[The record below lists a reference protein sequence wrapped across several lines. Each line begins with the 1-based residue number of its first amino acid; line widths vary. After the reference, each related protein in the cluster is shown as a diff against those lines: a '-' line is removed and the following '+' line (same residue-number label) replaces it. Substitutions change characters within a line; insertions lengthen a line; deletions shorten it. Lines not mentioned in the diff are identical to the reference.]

1 MQRAKPYRSH
11 PTGLFMELYD
21 IALNLRMYLVQE
33 NGPTKLVL
41 EDIHQKKF
49 KVQIGSVISCSCGG
63 GRSEHCVHTIYA
75 LVKIFRMEEGDE
87 LIWQLSFTDAEIQ
100 KIIQNRHAQ
109 RGQTWNRQNY
119 GVYNQVYQSGFNLGG
134 GNNNRQQS
142 HSIQPNRRQQNNNHS
157 NFESDNFELP
167 PKKPKAPQVKRDQV
181 NRMILDK
188 DEPCCVCHEN
198 MKNTDNLTFCKYG
211 CGRNIHIDCIEVWV
225 KHKLSNNQQITCP
238 LCRTDWGQNVL
249 EELKEE
255 TKKNKEQAKVIKEQ
269 QIQQQNV
276 TNSIMNQTLSNLP
289 QNDRTFKCFC
299 CKRNLIYEA
308 KYQCVLCE
316 QVEICKICFNSN
328 YHEIH
333 EFIMRPQPDKEWEPA
348 FRIQITSNQ
357 NQQNLEQLKARGDLK
372 LEDFQ
377 KLLSVETSQKI
388 ISLPKYLSLVFEKYY
403 PSSQEYVKMAFAYCN
418 FCELKIEDKNRGL
431 MFKNC
436 DHCVHKGCLEDMF
449 RLKKNHCQIC
459 DAIIMCGY
467 EKAASIGKINTN
479 KVLIQKT
486 QFENKQR
493 NALSQI
499 EEEKE
504 SPQFGIQ
511 NRNQSKLITV
521 KRHSQNGKIQTDSFL
536 DFNFK
541 TKNERNNNQAKESKA
556 TSNFPENRF
565 MSNPVD
571 RQSQE
576 LNQQIGTFIIPQQQ
590 QSNQN
595 NQQNQNFSLL
605 GLGGTKFNTTHQQYF
620 QPSQDFLAYQQQHNE
635 NSDFQ
640 LQLLDRLRDKKVKD
654 HLRKR
659 DKEARLNKAKEQQQ
673 SGNTQLNKYYR
684 EQINNGQSLDFL
696 GDLKYDIKQINRS
709 RFKTNQENNYSLIE
723 NAIPNIPEE
732 MLHPDFIRLQKL
744 GYFN

>member
-1 MQRAKPYRSH
+1 
-11 PTGLFMELYD
+11 
-21 IALNLRMYLVQE
+21 MYLVQE

-75 LVKIFRMEEGDE
+75 LVKIFRIEEGDE

-100 KIIQNRHAQ
+100 KLYKIVMLKEARHGID
-109 RGQTWNRQNY
+109 RTME
-119 GVYNQVYQSGFNLGG
+119 
-134 GNNNRQQS
+134 
-142 HSIQPNRRQQNNNHS
+142 RQQNNNHN
-157 NFESDNFELP
+157 NFESDSFELP
-167 PKKPKAPQVKRDQV
+167 PKKPKAPQVKRDLV

-198 MKNTDNLTFCKYG
+198 MKNTDNLTYCKYG

-249 EELKEE
+249 EELKDE

-269 QIQQQNV
+269 QKQQQNV
-276 TNSIMNQTLSNLP
+276 TNSIMNQTFSNLP

-316 QVEICKICFNSN
+316 
-328 YHEIH
+328 
-333 EFIMRPQPDKEWEPA
+333 
-348 FRIQITSNQ
+348 
-357 NQQNLEQLKARGDLK
+357 
-372 LEDFQ
+372 

-403 PSSQEYVKMAFAYCN
+403 PQTQEYIKMAIVYCN
-418 FCELKIEDKNRGL
+418 FCELKIEDKSRGL
-431 MFKNC
+431 MFKKC

-459 DAIIMCGY
+459 DAIIMSGY

-521 KRHSQNGKIQTDSFL
+521 KRQSQNGKIQTDSFL

-541 TKNERNNNQAKESKA
+541 TKNERNINQVSFIQPGFSQQLEESKA

-565 MSNPVD
+565 ISNPVD

-576 LNQQIGTFIIPQQQ
+576 LNQQIDTFIIPQQQ
-590 QSNQN
+590 QSNQIH
-595 NQQNQNFSLL
+595 QQNQNFSLL

-659 DKEARLNKAKEQQQ
+659 DKEARLSKAKEQQQ

-684 EQINNGQSLDFL
+684 EQIHNGQSLDFL